1 MKRKLHLLSLLLL
14 AAAIIQTSSAQRT
27 IRMNIERIIADAA
40 IIVHGTVTEVHSA
53 IDPKTNLLSTFVT
66 IDVKENLFGA
76 DQKKITV
83 KMLGGKTDR
92 RTLKLADMPQYVKG
106 QEIVG
111 CFFLPSKSGFTSPV
125 GMGQGT
131 FTIVTEPSSGKRMV
145 RSAAEHRQLFAG
157 MKYSSA
163 LARKE
168 WQSGTAQEIDAAEF
182 TRTIR
187 TLITEL
193 KK

>member
-1 MKRKLHLLSLLLL
+1 MIRKLHLLSLLLL

-40 IIVHGTVTEVHSA
+40 IIVHGTVAKVHYA

-76 DQKKITV
+76 EQKQITL

-111 CFFLPSKSGFTSPV
+111 CFFLPSTSGFTSPV

-131 FTIVTEPSSGKRMV
+131 FTVVTEPSTGKRV
-145 RSAAEHRQLFAG
+145 IRSAAEQRQLFAG

-168 WQSGTAQEIDAAEF
+168 WQSGTAQEIDADEF

-187 TLITEL
+187 ALITEL

>member
-1 MKRKLHLLSLLLL
+1 MIRKFHVLSLFLL

-40 IIVHGTVTEVHSA
+40 IIVHGTVANVEHAV
-53 IDPKTNLLSTFVT
+53 DPKTGLLSTFVT
-66 IDVKENLFGA
+66 IDVHENLFGA
-76 DQKKITV
+76 DRKQITL
-83 KMLGGKTDR
+83 KMLGGKTET

-111 CFFLPSKSGFTSPV
+111 CFFPPSKSGFTSPV

-131 FTIVTEPSSGKRMV
+131 FTIVKEPSTGKRV
-145 RSAAEHRQLFAG
+145 IRSAAEQRQLFSG
-157 MKYSSA
+157 MKYASA

-168 WQSGTAQEIDAAEF
+168 WQSGTAREIDAAEF